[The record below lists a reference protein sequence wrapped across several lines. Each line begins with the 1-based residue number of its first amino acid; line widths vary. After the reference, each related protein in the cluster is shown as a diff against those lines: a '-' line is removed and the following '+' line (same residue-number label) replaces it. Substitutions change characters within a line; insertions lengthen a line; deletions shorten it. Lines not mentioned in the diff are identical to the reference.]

1 MLYDFFLKVIKK
13 SVFLGLRVK
22 YFSIGFV
29 EAVFCVASGDHEQ
42 FVFSLSF
49 RRKYLD
55 SKNFT
60 ARFEKLLSACS
71 QEHFKHVFCTFCY
84 QASTFPVENLEQTV
98 FFCDFSEI
106 SKFF

>member
-1 MLYDFFLKVIKK
+1 M
-13 SVFLGLRVK
+13 K

-29 EAVFCVASGDHEQ
+29 ETVFCVASGDHEQ
-42 FVFSLSF
+42 SVFSLNC
-49 RRKYLD
+49 RKIYLE

-60 ARFEKLLSACS
+60 ASFEKLLSLCS
-71 QEHFKHVFCTFCY
+71 QEHFKHGFCTFCY
-84 QASTFPVENLEQTV
+84 QASTFPVENFDQTV